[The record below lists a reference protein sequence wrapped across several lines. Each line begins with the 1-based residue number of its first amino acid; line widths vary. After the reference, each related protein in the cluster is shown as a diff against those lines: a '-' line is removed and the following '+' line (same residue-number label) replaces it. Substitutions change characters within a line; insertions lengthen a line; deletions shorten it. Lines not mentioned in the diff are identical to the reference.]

1 MNMYELSQK
10 EYETRRDRVREELKR
25 RNLDVLIFFS
35 PLRIFYLTGY
45 HLLATERPLA
55 MIFPRDGE
63 LIFFVPKLEEEHIKY
78 RVPWISKLF
87 TYFEYPG
94 TEHPLKELLK
104 VLQEEKILDKKI
116 GVDSDGYPGKYGYK
130 GPAFSEI
137 IGRKVQVVP
146 EIVDD
151 MRLVK
156 SEEEISLLR
165 ESAKWC
171 TLVLRYLQ
179 EYSIPG
185 TSEVEASLLASIEAS
200 SAMIRVMGPTT
211 FAWIPP
217 AKAYF
222 RGQVGRLSFYPH
234 MMYNNVLI
242 KEGDVLIGE
251 ASAYVGGYSAE
262 LERTMIVGDPSEE
275 QMRYFRVMMKA
286 RNEALK
292 EYKPGNPCYAP
303 NRAAFRVFREEGV
316 LEKALHRTG
325 HGIGL
330 EGHEPPWIEEGDSR
344 EMKPSMVFS
353 CEPGLYIPDLGGFR
367 HSDTVVITGDGAE
380 IITRYPTELE
390 ELIIR

>member
-1 MNMYELSQK
+1 MYELSQK
-10 EYETRRDRVREELKR
+10 EYEFRREKVRTELLR

-55 MIFPRDGE
+55 MIFPKDDE
-63 LIFFVPKLEEEHIKY
+63 PLFFVPKLEEEHIKY
-78 RVPWISKLF
+78 RIPWVDKLF

-94 TEHPLKELLK
+94 TSHPLKELLK
-104 VLQEEKILDKKI
+104 VLKKEKILDRKI
-116 GVDSDGYPGKYGYK
+116 GVDSDGYLGKYGYK
-130 GPAFSEI
+130 GPAFSEV
-137 IGRKVQVVP
+137 IGKRVQVVP
-146 EIVDD
+146 EIVDN

-156 SEEEISLLR
+156 SEEEISLLK
-165 ESAKWC
+165 ESSKWC
-171 TLVLRYLQ
+171 TLALRYLQ
-179 EYSIPG
+179 EYSLQG

-200 SAMIRVMGPTT
+200 SAMIRTMGRTT

-222 RGQVGRLSFYPH
+222 RGQVGSFSFYPH

-242 KEGDVLIGE
+242 NEGDVLIGE

-262 LERTMIVGDPSEE
+262 LERTMIVGNPSED
-275 QMRYFRVMMKA
+275 QIKYFRAMMKA
-286 RNEALK
+286 RSEALK

-303 NRAAFRVFREEGV
+303 NKAAFKVFREEGL

-330 EGHEPPWIEEGDSR
+330 EGHEPPWIEDGDAR
-344 EMKPSMVFS
+344 EMVPGMVFS
-353 CEPGLYIPDLGGFR
+353 CEPGLYVPGLGGFR
-367 HSDTVVITGDGAE
+367 HSDTVVITEDGAE

-390 ELIIR
+390 ELIIG